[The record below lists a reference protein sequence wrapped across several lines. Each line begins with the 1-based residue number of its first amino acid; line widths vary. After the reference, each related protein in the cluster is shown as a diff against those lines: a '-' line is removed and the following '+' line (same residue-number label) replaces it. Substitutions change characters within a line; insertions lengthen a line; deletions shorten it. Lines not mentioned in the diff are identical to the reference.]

1 MNNIRIY
8 GIEATVEE
16 PLLARITD
24 DEFISKAE
32 QQGLVWTLK
41 GFEDAFNSSDISDT
55 WYIRIINNKT
65 N

>member
-8 GIEATVEE
+8 GLYAYQEGLHPTELSDEE
-16 PLLARITD
+16 
-24 DEFISKAE
+24 FVSMAE
-32 QQGLVWTLK
+32 EQGLVWSLK
-41 GFEDAFNSSDISDT
+41 GFEDSFNSSNVSDT